1 MTNSNKNDLIENLSG
16 EGKSRRKFLKSSAAT
31 SGLVLGVMVT
41 GVAGCAPEKM
51 AGNTVSEMNLFLA
64 IAENGDV
71 TITAMSPEIGQGSR
85 TAMPTIVCEELEA
98 DWDRVTIVQ
107 AGPDPRLGD
116 QSVGGSSA
124 IRENYDNMRRA
135 GAVARTM
142 LETAAANM
150 WGVDASECK
159 AENHVVKHTSSNKS
173 AGFGELAI
181 AASKLPVPDKAT
193 VTLKDKADFKLIGKA
208 LGPVDGKD
216 IAMGKAT
223 YGIDVVVP
231 DMRFAVMVRS
241 PVLGGKVKSFNADAA
256 KAVKGVEAVLEI
268 GAPHEPPMFNSIGGI
283 AVVANNT
290 WTAKKAAALLEITW
304 DASKHDGYDSAGYRK
319 MMEAEVA
326 KPGTVA
332 RNKGDFDAAFKGAAK
347 TIEADYYVPHHHHMS
362 MEAPAAV
369 ADVKVDGAE
378 IWMPT
383 QGPQGALGTLA
394 AALGLEPTKVKIH
407 VMLSGGAFGRKSK
420 PDYAVEAA
428 LISKEIGKPV
438 KMTWSREDDVKH
450 GYYHACCAQ
459 SLKAGLD
466 GDGNPVAYLHR
477 TAFPTIGSTFAANA
491 TAPMGFETD
500 LGLQDM
506 PYDIPNIR
514 AEFGSAEAHV
524 RIGWVRSVNNINH
537 AFAVGSFMDEIAQDG
552 GKDSA
557 EFLLKMLG
565 DPREID
571 FASEQTNEYGNY
583 GKDIKE
589 YPADTGRMAGVIKKA
604 MESSGWGKDMPA
616 DTGMGIAMHRSFLTN
631 VACVVEVAIVDDELT
646 IPRVW
651 YAVDCGQAVNTDRI
665 KAQFEGGAIFGM
677 SVAFA
682 EGITAEGG
690 AVQQGNFDDYIVP
703 RMPEAPY
710 VHVDIIDS
718 DELPTGVGEPPVP
731 PFAAALTNAIFQA
744 TGKRIRSLPIGDQ
757 YKA

>member
-1 MTNSNKNDLIENLSG
+1 MTNLNENSPVENLSSDG
-16 EGKSRRKFLKSSAAT
+16 HSRRKFLKSSAAT

-71 TITAMSPEIGQGSR
+71 TITAMSPEIGQGAR
-85 TAMPTIVCEELEA
+85 TAMPTVVCEELEA
-98 DWDRVTIVQ
+98 DWDRVKIVQ

-116 QSVGGSSA
+116 QGVGGSSA

-150 WGVDASECK
+150 WGVPVAECS
-159 AENHVVKHTSSNKS
+159 AENHVVKHTASNKS
-173 AGFGELAI
+173 AGYGELSI

-193 VTLKDKADFKLIGKA
+193 VTLKDPKDFRYIGKG
-208 LGPVDGKD
+208 LGPVDGQD
-216 IAMGKAT
+216 IVMGKAEFSM
-223 YGIDVVVP
+223 DVVVP
-231 DMRFAVMVRS
+231 EMRHAIMVRS
-241 PVLGGKVKSFNADAA
+241 PVLGGKVKTFNADAA

-268 GAPHEPPMFNSIGGI
+268 GGPAEPPMFNSIGGL

-290 WTAKKAAALLEITW
+290 WTAKKAAALLEIEW
-304 DASKHDGYDSAGYRK
+304 EASKHDGYESASYRK
-319 MMEAEVA
+319 MMEDKVS
-326 KPGTVA
+326 KPGKAV
-332 RNKGDFDAAFKGAAK
+332 RIKGDVDGALKSAAK
-347 TIEADYYVPHHHHMS
+347 TIEANYYVPHHHHMS
-362 MEAPAAV
+362 METPAAV
-369 ADVKVDGAE
+369 ADVKADGAE
-378 IWMPT
+378 IWMAT
-383 QGPQGALGTLA
+383 QGPQGALGTLSQ
-394 AALGLEPTKVKIH
+394 ALGLKPEQVKIH
-407 VMLSGGAFGRKSK
+407 VTLTGGAFGRKSK

-428 LISKEIGKPV
+428 LISREIGKPV
-438 KMTWSREDDVKH
+438 KLTFTREDDVKH

-459 SLKAGLD
+459 SLAAGLD
-466 GDGNPVAYLHR
+466 TNGMPTAFLHR
-477 TAFPTIGSTFAANA
+477 TAFPTISSTFA
-491 TAPMGFETD
+491 PDPKEPGGFELD
-500 LGLQDM
+500 LGVRDM
-506 PYDIPNIR
+506 PYDIPNIQ
-514 AEFGSAEAHV
+514 AEIAGAEAHV

-537 AFAVGSFMDEIAQDG
+537 AFAVGSFMDEIAQESNR
-552 GKDSA
+552 DSA
-557 EFLLKMLG
+557 EFLLEMLG
-565 DPREID
+565 DPRELD
-571 FASEQTNEYGNY
+571 FASEQMNKYNNY

-589 YPADTGRMAGVIKKA
+589 YPADTGRMAGVIRKA

-616 DTGMGIAMHRSFLTN
+616 GTGMGIAMHRSFLTN
-631 VACVVEVAIVDDELT
+631 VACVVEVALVDDELT

-690 AVQQGNFDDYIVP
+690 IVQQGNFHDYEVP

-710 VHVDIIDS
+710 VHVDIIKS
-718 DELPTGVGEPPVP
+718 EALPTGVGEPPVP

-757 YKA
+757 YQA